1 MEEGE
6 SMSDQRDESSG
17 TTTLE
22 DVFLSREFERS
33 QRGAASGP
41 EETPDVVSAR
51 QAIITVRFGSAHHVP
66 DPLLSSGSDEAV
78 GGKELEGVLLSAQLG
93 QPLTLVPPLEPAGA
107 TPAGERVVVAFP

>member
-1 MEEGE
+1 
-6 SMSDQRDESSG
+6 MSDQRDESSG

-66 DPLLSSGSDEAV
+66 DPLLSSGSDRSIAYYVTPPAEV
-78 GGKELEGVLLSAQLG
+78 SFPWPGLRGLRLQSLMLLKLS
-93 QPLTLVPPLEPAGA
+93 QPTSLLPQPIPCEW
-107 TPAGERVVVAFP
+107 